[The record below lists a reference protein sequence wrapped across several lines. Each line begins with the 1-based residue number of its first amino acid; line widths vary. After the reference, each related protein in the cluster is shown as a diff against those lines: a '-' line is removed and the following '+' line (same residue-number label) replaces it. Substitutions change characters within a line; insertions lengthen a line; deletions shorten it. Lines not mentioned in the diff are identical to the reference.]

1 LLLGKL
7 AKLQEDNRLLYQID
21 RPASVFANDMSGLAS
36 PAKQPST
43 PGAVEN
49 TTSEFP
55 LHVGGVNVC

>member
-1 LLLGKL
+1 
-7 AKLQEDNRLLYQID
+7 
-21 RPASVFANDMSGLAS
+21 MSGLAS